1 MKFLDVFKIV
11 GIVLTVTLLPSC
23 TYVTQGLP
31 DEDRGALANVDDYFG
46 DKATSIVYPDQN
58 WDAGDSLW
66 FYNTSQGSNLM
77 DYQIFLHLELA
88 SSERLFRS
96 HENMGKYRYLLQK
109 PTWDNPDSLPVG
121 WVKDSY
127 EGNDYVGFT
136 CAACHT
142 TQVNYN
148 NKKNGISV
156 GIRIDG
162 GPAMTD
168 VWSMFEDLE
177 DALQASLPD
186 SLKALP
192 SSNTTALSLQCTS
205 KSKNGKN
212 FSKLADRIL
221 KEDSLDNEKRMNL
234 CKRLARDYEKIRDFN
249 KIDQP
254 STIPRY
260 GYARLDAF
268 GRIFNRAASHLDPSF
283 RGRPANAPVSYPH
296 LWDTPQHDFV
306 QWNGIADNALAVGLG
321 PLGRNTGEVVG
332 VFASVEV
339 QKEDPSLLMKWL
351 WSEKPTYSYPSSV
364 RTFNQ
369 VRLEEHV
376 QNLWSP
382 SWGQLAEK
390 GYLPEINQE
399 LARRGKK
406 VFATYQC
413 GACHS
418 HIIRDNEDRLV
429 VAQFTSVDLIQT
441 DTTMASNAL
450 TYCAQNDRLQGL
462 DFDMCPGELSST
474 QGVTGKS
481 AMTGITAGV
490 LAEGLFEKIVPFL
503 DTIYGNPWRNRETER
518 HVDFEL
524 ANKGYLYAYK
534 GRPLNG
540 IWATAPFLHN
550 GSVPNLYELFLPS
563 SCEGGKIPGKTC
575 RSKTFTVGNR
585 ELDTTHVGFVQE
597 DDPNKRDPGLFV
609 FDTSLKGNSNRG
621 HEYAVGVT
629 PMIQRDEQGKA
640 LRNSSG
646 EFDLRFLS
654 PPISHGD
661 RMALI
666 EYLKTL

>member
-1 MKFLDVFKIV
+1 MRFFNFHTIMGIFLSVS
-11 GIVLTVTLLPSC
+11 LLPSC

-88 SSERLFRS
+88 GSERLFRS
-96 HENMGKYRYLLQK
+96 HENMGRYRYLLQK

-148 NKKNGISV
+148 NEENDISV

-168 VWSMFEDLE
+168 VWTMFEDLE
-177 DALQASLPD
+177 EALQASLPD
-186 SLKALP
+186 SLQAAAAA
-192 SSNTTALSLQCTS
+192 NETALSS
-205 KSKNGKN
+205 KCSSQSKNGKN

-221 KEDSLDNEKRMNL
+221 KEDSLDNEKRKNL
-234 CKRLARDYEKIRDFN
+234 CKRLARDYEKILDYN

-339 QKEDPSLLMKWL
+339 KEEPSWF
-351 WSEKPTYSYPSSV
+351 SEKPSYNYPSSV
-364 RTFNQ
+364 RTLNQ

-382 SWGQLAEK
+382 SWEQLAEK
-390 GYLPEINQE
+390 GYLPEIKPE
-399 LARRGKK
+399 LAARGKK
-406 VFATYQC
+406 VFKTYKC

-418 HIIRDNEDRLV
+418 HIIRDDEDRLV
-429 VAQFTSVDLIQT
+429 IAQFTSVDLIET
-441 DTTMASNAL
+441 DPTMASNAL
-450 TYCAQNDRLQGL
+450 TYCGPNNRLQGL
-462 DFDMCPGELSST
+462 DFDMCPGELNNT

-481 AMTGITAGV
+481 AMTGITIGV

-503 DTIYGNPWRNRETER
+503 NTIYGNPWRNKETKK

-524 ANKGYLYAYK
+524 ANKGYLYTYK

-550 GSVPNLYELFLPS
+550 GSVPNLYELLLPS

-585 ELDTTHVGFVQE
+585 ELDTQYVGFVQE
-597 DDPNKRDPGLFV
+597 QDPIKRDPGLFV
-609 FDTSLKGNSNRG
+609 FDTSLTGNSNRG

-629 PMIQRDEQGKA
+629 PIIKRDEHGKA
-640 LRNSSG
+640 LRKSKG
-646 EFDLRFLS
+646 EFDLEFLT
-654 PPISHGD
+654 PPISHDD

>member
-1 MKFLDVFKIV
+1 M
-11 GIVLTVTLLPSC
+11 TLLPSC
-23 TYVTQGLP
+23 TYVTQGVP
-31 DEDRGALANVDDYFG
+31 DEDRGALANADDYFG

-58 WDAGDSLW
+58 WDPGDSLW

-77 DYQIFLHLELA
+77 DYEIFLHLELA
-88 SSERLFRS
+88 GRERLFRS

-127 EGNDYVGFT
+127 EGDDYVGFT

-142 TQVNYN
+142 TQVNH
-148 NKKNGISV
+148 NGR

-168 VWSMFEDLE
+168 VWTMFEDLE
-177 DALQASLPD
+177 EALRASLPE
-186 SLKALP
+186 K
-192 SSNTTALSLQCTS
+192 
-205 KSKNGKN
+205 K

-221 KEDSLDNEKRMNL
+221 KGESSDKEKRKNL
-234 CKRLARDYEKIRDFN
+234 YDRLVRDYEKIRDYN
-249 KIDQP
+249 KVDQP

-268 GRIFNRAASHLDPSF
+268 GRIFNRAASHLDPSHP
-283 RGRPANAPVSYPH
+283 GRPANAPVSYPH

-306 QWNGIADNALAVGLG
+306 QWNGIADNGMAAGIG

-339 QKEDPSLLMKWL
+339 KKENPSFLSKLLFGD
-351 WSEKPTYSYPSSV
+351 KPTYSYPSSV

-382 SWGQLAEK
+382 SWDQLAEM

-399 LARRGKK
+399 LAARGKK
-406 VFATYQC
+406 VFTTYQC

-418 HIIRDNEDRLV
+418 HIIRDDEDRLV
-429 VAQFTSVDLIQT
+429 VAQFTSVDLIET
-441 DTTMASNAL
+441 DSTMASNAL
-450 TYCAQNDRLQGL
+450 TYCAQNNTLQGL
-462 DFDMCPGELSST
+462 EFDMCPGELSNT
-474 QGVTGKS
+474 HGVTGKS
-481 AMTGITAGV
+481 AMTGITTGV

-503 DTIYGNPWRNRETER
+503 DTIYGNPWRNIETER
-518 HVDFEL
+518 HVDFEV

-550 GSVPNLYELFLPS
+550 GSVPNLYELLLPS

-575 RSKTFTVGNR
+575 RSTTFTVGNR
-585 ELDTTHVGFVQE
+585 ELDTKHVGFVQE
-597 DDPNKRDPGLFV
+597 DDPKKRDRGLFV
-609 FDTSLKGNSNRG
+609 FDTSLTGNSNRG

-629 PMIQRDEQGKA
+629 PIIKRDEHGNVLSKS
-640 LRNSSG
+640 NG
-646 EFDLRFLS
+646 EFDLEFLT
-654 PPISHGD
+654 PPISHDD